1 MQATQP
7 DQATDTAADEH
18 AKVRIAA
25 MASIR
30 AKTRS
35 HYTQAQL
42 DAALRLYHLVKQH
55 RGTSGGNA
63 AARLLLGLYNG
74 TRFPFDLADLRV
86 LFDPENFEAAM
97 IVLRM
102 DATRTWCEIHELLN
116 AILEV
121 SYVGHEFEVWAYN
134 LRLKG
139 RCTKEG
145 YLELCKRVAV

>member
-7 DQATDTAADEH
+7 DQAADASAVEH
-18 AKVRIAA
+18 ANIRIAA
-25 MASIR
+25 LASIR

-35 HYTQAQL
+35 HYTQEQQ
-42 DAALRLYHLVKQH
+42 DAALRLYHQVKQH

-74 TRFPFDLADLRV
+74 TRFPFDLTELRG
-86 LFDPENFEAAM
+86 FDAANLEAAFT
-97 IVLRM
+97 VLLM
-102 DATRTWCEIHELLN
+102 DATRTWCEIHEILN
-116 AILEV
+116 AILDV
-121 SYVGHEFEVWAYN
+121 NYVGHEFEMWAYN

>member
-1 MQATQP
+1 MQATQT
-7 DQATDTAADEH
+7 DQADSSTADDH
-18 AKVRIAA
+18 AKVRLAA

-35 HYTQAQL
+35 HYTQEQL
-42 DAALRLYHLVKQH
+42 DAALRLYHLVKRH
-55 RGTSGGNA
+55 PGTAGAHA
-63 AARLLLGLYNG
+63 AAKLLLGLYNG
-74 TRFPFDLADLRV
+74 TRFQFDLTELRG
-86 LFDPENFEAAM
+86 FDPKNLEAAL

-102 DATRTWCEIHELLN
+102 DATRTWCEIHVLLS

-121 SYVGHEFEVWAYN
+121 SYVGYEFEKWAYN

-145 YLELCKRVAV
+145 YLELCKRVPA